1 MRSPIA
7 AIKDRFVEYAGELR
21 FPKLLVLTVALFLL
35 DLFIP
40 DFIPFADE
48 ILLGLFAAIL
58 ASLKKKHRQA
68 AETKALPAAENP
80 GSKSRLP

>member
-7 AIKDRFVEYAGELR
+7 AIKDRILKYAGELR
-21 FPKLLVLTVALFLL
+21 FPKLLALTVALFTI

-40 DFIPFADE
+40 DFIPFVDE

-58 ASLKKKHRQA
+58 ASLKQKRREEGKT
-68 AETKALPAAENP
+68 EALPAAE
-80 GSKSRLP
+80 SALKRE

>member
-7 AIKDRFVEYAGELR
+7 AIKDRILKYAGELR
-21 FPKLLVLTVALFLL
+21 FPKLLALTVALFTI

-40 DFIPFADE
+40 DFIPFVDE

-58 ASLKKKHRQA
+58 ASLKQKRREEGKT
-68 AETKALPAAENP
+68 EALPAAE
-80 GSKSRLP
+80 SSLKRE

>member
-7 AIKDRFVEYAGELR
+7 AIKDQFLKFAGELR
-21 FPKLLVLTVALFLL
+21 FPKLVLLTVALFTF

-48 ILLGLFAAIL
+48 ILLGLLAALL
-58 ASLKKKHRQA
+58 ASLKKKRRDA
-68 AETKALPAAENP
+68 DGVAALPAAE
-80 GSKSRLP
+80 SATERK

>member
-7 AIKDRFVEYAGELR
+7 AIKDRFLKYAGELR
-21 FPKLLVLTVALFLL
+21 FPKLLVLTVALFAI

-40 DFIPFADE
+40 DFIPFVDE

-58 ASLKKKHRQA
+58 ASLKQKRREA
-68 AETKALPAAENP
+68 AGTEALPAAEATI
-80 GSKSRLP
+80 KRE